1 MLKNT
6 LKKLINNKQTA
17 DQKTNQKLPKLKPI
31 KKLPHSFLFVHI
43 PKTAGTSFRKSAEEL
58 YPTLG
63 DYGDKSLH
71 TSELIQEHCYKQPD
85 MYSLKRAF
93 DDENQ
98 ILSGHF
104 LSQKYLDFVDT
115 RRILSFVRDPLEQVI
130 SHYNH
135 CVTHLDYEGDFE
147 TFIKLPR
154 YCNVQSRYLSALPV
168 SLLGFV
174 GLTDKYDESLAFINQ
189 KFGLDIAF
197 KQDNVGLEKT
207 QAKETLTAEQC
218 EIITTNNSLDII
230 LVNQVKAL
238 FEQRITCKNNN
249 LAWIHSCGHINPNN
263 ILVGCAYYE
272 QREEAVE
279 LELIIN
285 NKIVKQF
292 YADQFTGL
300 YPKVKFPR
308 ARYVGFHVNL
318 NDFEHVMQVQLKVR
332 ETEQIVFEQKF
343 SNNN

>member
-6 LKKLINNKQTA
+6 LKKLINIKQTA
-17 DQKTNQKLPKLKPI
+17 DQKTNKKLPKLKPV
-31 KKLPHSFLFVHI
+31 KNLPHSFIFVHI

-58 YPTLG
+58 YPTWG
-63 DYGDKSLH
+63 DYGKKSLH
-71 TSELIQEHCYKQPD
+71 TSELIQEHCYQQPD

-93 DDENQ
+93 DNDSQ

-115 RRILSFVRDPLEQVI
+115 RRILSFVRDTHEQVV

-135 CVTHLDYEGDFE
+135 CVTHLDYEGDFDD
-147 TFIKLPR
+147 FIKLPR

-174 GLTDKYDESLAFINQ
+174 GLTEKYDESLAFINQ
-189 KFGLDIAF
+189 KFGLGITF

-207 QAKETLTAEQC
+207 QVKETLTPDQC
-218 EIITTNNSLDII
+218 EIIAKNNSLDIT
-230 LVNQVKAL
+230 LFNQVKAL
-238 FEQRITCKNNN
+238 FEQRVTYQNNN
-249 LAWIHSCGHINPNN
+249 LVWVHCCGHINPNN

-272 QREEAVE
+272 QGEEAVE
-279 LELIIN
+279 LELFIN
-285 NKIVKQF
+285 HQSVKQF

-300 YPKVKFPR
+300 YPKAKFPR

-318 NDFEHVMQVQLKVR
+318 NNFEHVMQVQLKVR
-332 ETEQIVFEQKF
+332 ETGQIIFEK
-343 SNNN
+343 NL